1 MYMILVLRRQVQQSM
16 AEASR
21 WLDIKSCAW
30 RCLVRHMHRV
40 GILRTRT
47 GLWGTVASM
56 YEDMIAS
63 LSDLYILDVIS
74 AFRGF

>member
-1 MYMILVLRRQVQQSM
+1 M
-16 AEASR
+16 ALSR
-21 WLDIKSCAW
+21 TPHAQG
-30 RCLVRHMHRV
+30 RH
-40 GILRTRT
+40 LEK
-47 GLWGTVASM
+47 LWGTVASM